1 METISIYDTRH
12 WGWCK
17 GTGFFGGGGVKNVMF
32 ERAAATFKPGR
43 NGHNSTLLHMQNV
56 STE

>member
-1 METISIYDTRH
+1 MIL
-12 WGWCK
+12 
-17 GTGFFGGGGVKNVMF
+17 GTGDGARGPGFFGGGGVKNVMF
-32 ERAAATFKPGR
+32 ERAAATCKPGR

>member
-1 METISIYDTRH
+1 MGTMSIYHTRH
-12 WGWCK
+12 WGRR
-17 GTGFFGGGGVKNVMF
+17 FFGGGGVKNVMF